1 MQRGDVRHD
10 RQAKPEAAESLRP
23 LAETLSAMPRSRL
36 LHVLLRSPEEP
47 GLADELQ
54 RNVALV
60 EESMLFLLP
69 LEGRKEPLERL
80 RGAFSR
86 IVP

>member
-1 MQRGDVRHD
+1 M
-10 RQAKPEAAESLRP
+10 AEAAETLRP
-23 LAETLSAMPRSRL
+23 LAETLGAMPRSRM
-36 LHVLLRSPEEP
+36 LHLLLRRPGEP
-47 GLADELQ
+47 DLADELR

-86 IVP
+86 IIP